1 MACCIGC
8 NHLVMLPA
16 VGLAMSERAIVL
28 WPTTITHSAEPS
40 TCFSC
45 LVDCSLLC
53 RLFALPLFYAWEK
66 VVGTHQSPYWI
77 RVLSRFPVV
86 ASVALLALAFP
97 MFGVVNSLIGALT
110 TSFSSYVM
118 PSAAFLL
125 FYRSPER
132 QAATARQPLTWL
144 GGWRGMFVVC
154 WGVGLWGLIAG
165 FLLGGWAA
173 IQELRK
179 QIAIGGVF
187 DPCYQCFK

>member
-1 MACCIGC
+1 MCCLLLPWRSLKDQLPCAPHLGVSPTVQSQAC
-8 NHLVMLPA
+8 L
-16 VGLAMSERAIVL
+16 
-28 WPTTITHSAEPS
+28 
-40 TCFSC
+40 
-45 LVDCSLLC
+45 LVDCPLLC

-132 QAATARQPLTWL
+132 QAATVRQPLGWL

-173 IQELRK
+173 IQGLRE
-179 QIAIGGVF
+179 QIAIGGIF